1 MNIKHHLYTS
11 GGTRKCKIG
20 RKYFFTQTSKV
31 KHIFLTEMMDWKTG
45 KASQKDVELFILQTG
60 ENNMFVLLNNFPTFI
75 FLSQRAFFT
84 EALTQMLNKN
94 ARFWTTNKQ
103 KSCDINLCQ
112 RKTVLSPDIPGIPGI
127 QVFTIQSRRF
137 YRKDVKEKS
146 SLLPLKAH
154 SNPLNKMEKSKRMSG
169 KAASGIH

>member
-84 EALTQMLNKN
+84 EALTHMLKQKC
-94 ARFWTTNKQ
+94 RFLDNKQ
-103 KSCDINLCQ
+103 IEIVWHKSMLEK
-112 RKTVLSPDIPGIPGI
+112 KTSQKLWNCPLSRY
-127 QVFTIQSRRF
+127 SR
-137 YRKDVKEKS
+137 YS
-146 SLLPLKAH
+146 WY
-154 SNPLNKMEKSKRMSG
+154 
-169 KAASGIH
+169 SGIHYSKQAFLSKGC